1 MRKISAIT
9 QIDTVS
15 RYWDSRFM
23 CVQKRKPAVTSRLL

>member
-15 RYWDSRFM
+15 RYWDSGFM
-23 CVQKRKPAVTSRLL
+23 CVQKRKPAVMSRWL